1 MAVIKDIELINEGK
15 WYQIQA
21 FKVNINDNIL
31 YGFYRELANDNI
43 GLEFGTSVSGLLRD
57 KAYLGKDFSKLPGEL
72 KVKLQPQT
80 QRQLEEAIQEFLD
93 FVEKSREATLT
104 I

>member
-15 WYQIQA
+15 WSQIQA

-31 YGFYRELANDNI
+31 YGFYRDLSNDIGI
-43 GLEFGTSVSGLLRD
+43 GLEFGTAVSGLLRD
-57 KAYLGKDFSKLPGEL
+57 KEYLGKDFSKLPGEL

-80 QRQLEEAIQEFLD
+80 QRQL
-93 FVEKSREATLT
+93 
-104 I
+104 